1 MDLEFFNDI
10 INNIKESDFVQNFL
24 KELSNLIENNVNS
37 QASKYSDYWDYQKF
51 MEDNVAASI
60 GISKWSAD
68 ITYHDEL
75 SKAIDDSILKLA
87 EKEGALYRKQFK
99 PNGSTD
105 NQTYSVDKFE
115 DGRIEHLILPKDK
128 VPSGFENEDII
139 FNYKSNGSPEVR
151 EDLKEEAIKI
161 ASDKMKYLKTQENK
175 KALDYKKE
183 GHVYQAIE
191 NDGYIFLK
199 DLTEKRDYVIE
210 DIDFVV
216 DCYEGDGKYK
226 VIDGSYKKISE

>member
-175 KALDYKKE
+175 KVLDYKKE

-216 DCYEGDGKYK
+216 DCYEGDGKYQ

>member
-115 DGRIEHLILPKDK
+115 DGRIEHLIFPKDK

-210 DIDFVV
+210 DIDLVV
-216 DCYEGDGKYK
+216 DCYEGDGKYQ

>member
-10 INNIKESDFVQNFL
+10 INNIKESDYVQNFL

-115 DGRIEHLILPKDK
+115 DGRIEHLILSKDK

-216 DCYEGDGKYK
+216 DCYEGDGKYQ

>member
-115 DGRIEHLILPKDK
+115 DGRIEHLILSKDK

-216 DCYEGDGKYK
+216 DCYGGDGKYQ

>member
-175 KALDYKKE
+175 KVLDYKKE

-210 DIDFVV
+210 DIDFVI
-216 DCYEGDGKYK
+216 DCYEGDGKYQ

>member
-115 DGRIEHLILPKDK
+115 DGRIEHLILSKDK

-216 DCYEGDGKYK
+216 DCYEGDGKYQ

>member
-1 MDLEFFNDI
+1 MPVIFL
-10 INNIKESDFVQNFL
+10 QNFL

-115 DGRIEHLILPKDK
+115 DGRIEHLIFPKDK

-216 DCYEGDGKYK
+216 DCYEGDGKYQ

>member
-115 DGRIEHLILPKDK
+115 DGRIEHLILSKDK

-199 DLTEKRDYVIE
+199 DLTEKKDYVIE

-216 DCYEGDGKYK
+216 DCYEGDGKYQ

>member
-115 DGRIEHLILPKDK
+115 DGRIEHLIFPKDK

-216 DCYEGDGKYK
+216 DCYEGDGKYQ

>member
-115 DGRIEHLILPKDK
+115 NGRIEHLILTKDK

-216 DCYEGDGKYK
+216 DCYEGDGKYQ

>member
-216 DCYEGDGKYK
+216 DCYEGDGKYQ